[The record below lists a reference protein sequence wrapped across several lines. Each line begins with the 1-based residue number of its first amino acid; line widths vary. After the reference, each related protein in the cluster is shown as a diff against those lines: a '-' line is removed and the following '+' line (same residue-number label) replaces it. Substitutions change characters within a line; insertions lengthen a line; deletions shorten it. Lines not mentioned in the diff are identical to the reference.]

1 MAPRPDRK
9 GITTSKGIKII
20 GIFIILILLTPLAH
34 ASLGGLLQWFS
45 SVFGPA
51 VKNFISGR
59 VEAIKN
65 IMSWSGAKKLGCKIA
80 HFLSDHHFH
89 YVRTIGFFWVWYSTL
104 TGVISDLSQNLT
116 TYILM
121 NPDPLR
127 SDILSTTKFFITLI
141 YPLYILAMIYLAVY
155 VIFISASPT
164 KRSRAKA
171 MLVKLVIGML
181 LIPSSPHLLAL
192 FLDFSTEFTRLTIA
206 QGEDEI
212 NAAIYQFEGTMSA
225 CYYLALAMVY
235 GPDFL
240 GILGEKI
247 LHRLPID
254 LAKKYEIYDEL
265 KGKTWGIKREYI
277 KGGKV
282 KIMVCPGSWYD
293 IKAWKTVPGAFR
305 VALHHIHIAGEPGQ
319 VMPLMMLFTLL
330 VAAIYGILAFRFIIL
345 TMLTLIFPLSIFFLS
360 FDPTKKLGNTL
371 LEQTLL
377 WTLMQEFYAITLIAI
392 GVGLILLPENMAA
405 DYVLTLRGPWE
416 AFGYVLPGITFF
428 ALASCLT
435 LAFAPVVLFMM
446 FKKLLPPF

>member
-20 GIFIILILLTPLAH
+20 GIFIILILLTPLAY
-34 ASLGGLLQWFS
+34 ASLGGLFQWFL

-51 VKNFISGR
+51 VKKFVLGR
-59 VEAIKN
+59 VEDIKK
-65 IMSWSGAKKLGCKIA
+65 IVSWGSVRHVGAKIW
-80 HFLSDHHFH
+80 HFASEEHFH
-89 YVRTIGFFWVWYSTL
+89 LVRVIGFFWVWHATL
-104 TGVISDLSQNLT
+104 RGVISDLSQNLT

-155 VIFISASPT
+155 IIFISASPT

-192 FLDFSTEFTRLTIA
+192 FLDFSTEFTRHTIA

-212 NAAIYQFEGTMSA
+212 DEAIHHFEKTMSY
-225 CYYLALAMVY
+225 CYYLALAIVL
-235 GPDFL
+235 GLDALGFL
-240 GILGEKI
+240 EEKMLLTKLPEKKIVTKIPGLTKFSIHEIEKI
-247 LHRLPID
+247 FHH
-254 LAKKYEIYDEL
+254 AKL
-265 KGKTWGIKREYI
+265 
-277 KGGKV
+277 
-282 KIMVCPGSWYD
+282 S
-293 IKAWKTVPGAFR
+293 
-305 VALHHIHIAGEPGQ
+305 GEVGQ
-319 VMPLMMLFTLL
+319 VIPLVMLFTLL
-330 VAAIYGILAFRFIIL
+330 VVAIYGILAFRFIIL
-345 TMLTLIFPLSIFFLS
+345 TMLILIFPLSIFFLS

-392 GVGLILLPENMAA
+392 GVGLMLLPEDMAA

-435 LAFAPVVLFMM
+435 LTFAPIVLFMM